1 MQLGASLTK
10 PRKGRGTH
18 LPSYFHLPPPP
29 TPLLWERDT
38 QSQEMLVRAMK
49 RTPFNLWC
57 PCPHSS
63 EITIVQTFAGQL
75 KQHSSIAKCHVPKK
89 PGLGTPSSLV
99 LIQQLAGQTVFPAD
113 TPSMCPH
120 LFQATGSYS
129 GDFLWYL
136 WFQKRIGMP
145 RRARLS

>member
-75 KQHSSIAKCHVPKK
+75 K
-89 PGLGTPSSLV
+89 
-99 LIQQLAGQTVFPAD
+99 
-113 TPSMCPH
+113 
-120 LFQATGSYS
+120 
-129 GDFLWYL
+129 
-136 WFQKRIGMP
+136 
-145 RRARLS
+145 